1 MVLEKIPG
9 SLLDFK
15 ETKPVNLKG
24 NQCFGRT
31 DAEAEAPILLPPDGK
46 SQFIGKD
53 PDSGQDEGR
62 RRSRQQAIRWLDS
75 TIDSMDMNLCKIQEI
90 VKDRGV
96 WCATVQG
103 VTKELDTTY

>member
-31 DAEAEAPILLPPDGK
+31 DAEAEAPVLLPSDGK
-46 SQFIGKD
+46 SQFIGKN
-53 PDSGQDEGR
+53 PDAGQDEGR
-62 RRSRQQAIRWLDS
+62 RRSRQQEIRWLDS
-75 TIDSMDMNLCKIQEI
+75 TIDSMDMNLCKLQEI

-96 WCATVQG
+96 WCATVRG
-103 VTKELDTTY
+103 